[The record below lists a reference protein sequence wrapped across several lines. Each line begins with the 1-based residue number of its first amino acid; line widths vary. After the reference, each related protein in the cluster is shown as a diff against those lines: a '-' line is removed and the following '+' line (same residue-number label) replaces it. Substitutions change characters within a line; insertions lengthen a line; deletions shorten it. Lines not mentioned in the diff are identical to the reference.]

1 MMAVITYD
9 VTVKI
14 GIVEEDVTSDVY
26 NFCYFAY
33 CSTFY
38 ACVFFA

>member
-9 VTVKI
+9 MTVKI
-14 GIVEEDVTSDVY
+14 GIVEDVTSDVY